1 MLGVPVV
8 KATARSGRGINHL
21 LEAVHN
27 VITGNEKPKPKG
39 ITYISPIEQAA
50 GVLERAGVER
60 YKALR
65 MLEDGK
71 EPDDLKLKA
80 AYMKAQG
87 ILERFNVS
95 GDHFIESRT
104 LSVFQKSDLISKT
117 VSEALPSKLEKEKK
131 FLIRFLWASIR
142 LFRVCFLFL
151 QWFCG
156 LRLRAPII
164 RLIFCAVFSTIL
176 RYGLQML

>member
-1 MLGVPVV
+1 MFL
-8 KATARSGRGINHL
+8 
-21 LEAVHN
+21 
-27 VITGNEKPKPKG
+27 KG
-39 ITYISPIEQAA
+39 Q
-50 GVLERAGVER
+50 VWKR

-104 LSVFQKSDLISKT
+104 LSVFQKSDLISKN
-117 VSEALPSKLEKEKK
+117 
-131 FLIRFLWASIR
+131 SIR
-142 LFRVCFLFL
+142 GVTVK
-151 QWFCG
+151 
-156 LRLRAPII
+156 A
-164 RLIFCAVFSTIL
+164 
-176 RYGLQML
+176 